1 MRQPKQQPQ
10 PDKLGFFT
18 PDAGAIKSEVSSLIA
33 EMYRARLLR
42 VAYPVPCYF
51 D

>member
-1 MRQPKQQPQ
+1 MRQPKQQTQ

-18 PDAGAIKSEVSSLIA
+18 PAAGAIKSEVSRLIA
-33 EMYRARLLR
+33 GLYRARLLR
-42 VAYPVPCYF
+42 DAYLVPCFF